1 MKEIIDDLK
10 DLSGVIGVCLY
21 HGQSGVLT
29 SNLPAIFSPEK
40 LTDIGKL
47 LMRIQS
53 AGRMTFNDLT
63 DLSLHYDESV
73 ILVRELEENLV
84 VFLLCD
90 PDFNQNLVTMSLNLA
105 QQELQNQQTPLVQQF
120 VKEDKPPEAAATVE
134 QIEPILAQ
142 IKEPLPKI
150 LGPMADF
157 VFEEAVESW
166 QATGNATLNNLGGL
180 VQLLENEIGNA
191 DQIKRFHDKIAH
203 VMIQAAK
210 GR

>member
-21 HGQSGVLT
+21 HGQKGVLT
-29 SNLPAIFSPEK
+29 ANLPAIFTSAK
-40 LTDIGKL
+40 LTDMGKL
-47 LMRIQS
+47 LMKIQS

-105 QQELQNQQTPLVQQF
+105 QQELQNQQTPLAQQF
-120 VKEDKPPEAAATVE
+120 VQDDEPPAATAAE
-134 QIEPILAQ
+134 DIDPILAQ
-142 IKEPLPKI
+142 IQEQLPKI

-166 QATGNATLNNLGGL
+166 QATGNATLKNLGAL
-180 VQLLENEIGNA
+180 VQILEKEISNG
-191 DQIKRFHDKIAH
+191 DQIKRFHNEIAH
-203 VMIQAAK
+203 VMIKASR
-210 GR
+210 GG